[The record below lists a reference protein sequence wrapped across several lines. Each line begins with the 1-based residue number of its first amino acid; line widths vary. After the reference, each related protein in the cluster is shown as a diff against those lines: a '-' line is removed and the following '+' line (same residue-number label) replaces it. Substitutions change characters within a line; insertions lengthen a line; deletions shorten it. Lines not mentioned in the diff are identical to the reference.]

1 MPEQTAFPHRR
12 VGLVEDHESVA
23 IGVSVMLEDE
33 PDLEL
38 VCIATTVSEM
48 LAQNVA
54 LDLAILDL
62 RLADGSSPKSN
73 VEPGGPQVLD
83 IALHRGGK
91 PVPRSL
97 GRPCRR
103 TGCCTQVRTDCRRG

>member
-23 IGVSVMLEDE
+23 IGLSVMLKDE
-33 PDLEL
+33 PDIEL

-48 LAQNVA
+48 LAQNVS

-73 VEPGGPQVLD
+73 VEELRAAARD
-83 IALHRGGK
+83 IDLHRGGK

-103 TGCCTQVRTDCRRG
+103 TGRCAQVRTDCRRD

>member
-1 MPEQTAFPHRR
+1 M
-12 VGLVEDHESVA
+12 EDHESVA

-73 VEPGGPQVLD
+73 VEQLRAAGSR
-83 IALHRGGK
+83 H
-91 PVPRSL
+91 
-97 GRPCRR
+97 
-103 TGCCTQVRTDCRRG
+103 